1 MSILLVL
8 IRLPL
13 LILIIIVGLITI
25 VFFPNNI
32 ESFRN
37 IHFLIMMKWMKC
49 LSYILGIKIKII
61 GNPDVSSS
69 LYVSNHV
76 TYLDIIVIN
85 QLLPVNFI
93 AKDEISKWPIIGNLA
108 SKTGTL
114 FIKRGDSKDSSRM
127 ITEMKNRLALGN
139 KIVFFPEG
147 KIGSGESVK
156 KFHHKLFKSID
167 KTDINIQPIAIRYP
181 RDYPKDTNYSR
192 IITEKSE
199 KGEMM
204 TLYFDFLM
212 KKESHVIL
220 HFLDSVCTRDYID
233 NKISND
239 LSNKINDAL
248 RSLNS

>member
-13 LILIIIVGLITI
+13 LILIIIVVPITI

-37 IHFLIMMKWMKC
+37 IHFLIMMKWMKG

-76 TYLDIIVIN
+76 AYSDIIVIN
-85 QLLPVNFI
+85 QLPLVNFI
-93 AKDEISKWPIIGNLA
+93 AKDEISKWPIGNLA

-127 ITEMKNRLALGN
+127 ITEMKHRLAVGN

-147 KIGSGESVK
+147 KIGNGESVK

-181 RDYPKDTNYSR
+181 RDYPKDTKYSR

-204 TLYFDFLM
+204 TLYFNFLM